1 MGNIPFT
8 TLTMPS
14 CSLGSSSEK
23 DCSLPF
29 LISYFKYP
37 VANLCIL
44 LDSCYSWSVQ
54 NFPRIKY
61 FVTHNLQVL
70 TKRPF
75 LFAGISPLKNW
86 PHSEGTLPKF
96 SRQEAEFKLFTP
108 RNESQ
113 IMQETNQRRRPNTGS
128 AAWADF
134 HQRGLEMHTQGKNKL
149 KWNPCCVP
157 SLCSFL
163 SICKIRLKYKQN
175 WI

>member
-14 CSLGSSSEK
+14 CLLGSSREK
-23 DCSLPF
+23 DYSLLF
-29 LISYFKYP
+29 LISYFKYIL
-37 VANLCIL
+37 ANLCIL
-44 LDSCYSWSVQ
+44 FDSCYSWSAQ
-54 NFPRIKY
+54 NFPRVKY

-75 LFAGISPLKNW
+75 LLAGISPLKNW

-96 SRQEAEFKLFTP
+96 SRQEAELKLFTP

-113 IMQETNQRRRPNTGS
+113 ITQETNQRRRPNTGS

-134 HQRGLEMHTQGKNKL
+134 YQRAWKCTHRVKKEL

-157 SLCSFL
+157 SFCCFL
-163 SICKIRLKYKQN
+163 SICKIHLKYKQN